1 MAAET
6 ITDETE
12 TPPAAAPMPPKKSSG
27 LALVAELVILTCF
40 AVGSGGLFG
49 LMVLANPEP
58 AGQKSEPPAVHGK
71 KAARPPEAIIVRP
84 LPAIVTNLA
93 SPQKT
98 WVRMEA
104 AVVVGDP
111 AADSNAM
118 AAAIAEDV
126 VAFLRTVPITQLE
139 GSSGFLHLRED
150 LNDRA
155 RIRSGGKVREL
166 VIQSLVLE

>member
-6 ITDETE
+6 ITEGTE
-12 TPPAAAPMPPKKSSG
+12 TPAAAVPPPPKKSSA

-49 LMVLANPEP
+49 LTVLANPEP

-71 KAARPPEAIIVRP
+71 KAARPRNDHRQGAARHRHQSGE
-84 LPAIVTNLA
+84 PAEHLDPDGGI
-93 SPQKT
+93 
-98 WVRMEA
+98 
-104 AVVVGDP
+104 VVVSDP
-111 AADSNAM
+111 SADSNAM
-118 AAAIAEDV
+118 AAAIAEDI
-126 VAFLRTVPITQLE
+126 VAFLRTVPITQIE

-166 VIQSLVLE
+166 VIQSLVVE